1 MENHCRVLKD
11 KMNVSKA
18 DRILNLRKSMNLFL
32 FAWTDIKFQTLIWE
46 DSGHC
51 GGFCDS
57 VSYHKKN
64 INFTPTSHLL
74 ILAHWLNLTLRNF
87 D

>member
-18 DRILNLRKSMNLFL
+18 DRILNLRKSMNF
-32 FAWTDIKFQTLIWE
+32 FFFFFCAWTDIKFQTLIWE

-57 VSYHKKN
+57 VSYRKK
-64 INFTPTSHLL
+64 I
-74 ILAHWLNLTLRNF
+74 LTLLPRRTYSSSLA